1 MLKVSTFS
9 TTSASAV
16 AYKGAWD
23 AATNTPPLAS
33 GIGASGAYYVVSV
46 PGTTELD
53 GVANWGVGDWAVFG
67 ATAWQR
73 LEGGEQL
80 NAKTLIVQETA
91 LFEGNIT
98 NTALNASQAVAT
110 DASKRLV
117 SVANTGVGS
126 NVLAESPSLS
136 TPSLGVAT
144 AASVNK
150 VTVTQPAT
158 GSTLTIADGKTL
170 STSAT
175 ITLAGTDG
183 KTFTL
188 NKNIILDGVDG
199 KKLTLNKNLALDGVD
214 GKKLTLNKNLTLDGV
229 DGKKLTLNKNLTLG
243 GTDGTVM
250 TFPTTSATLART
262 DAGNTFLGHQV
273 IEGVTST
280 GATGTGK
287 FVFSDSPVITG
298 HLTVESVTSTGAA
311 GTGKFVFSNS
321 PALTGVPTAPTAVL
335 GTVSTQIATTAFVQ
349 SALSSVTVISGGTF
363 PPTKRRRVLFLRSST
378 TWVVPSG
385 VDYCTARICGGGSGG
400 SDQNGTPTAGANSV
414 VSCNAGEYSGVGSDP
429 VSSLYMGDYA
439 TCRSGREFSGQSALF
454 ASCQI
459 GHSFTGLIPAAVNEF
474 GINLI
479 PGETVTITV
488 GAGGAGGTLAGGA
501 PGPGT
506 ANGGSGFV
514 NIEYWI

>member
-170 STSAT
+170 STNAT

-188 NKNIILDGVDG
+188 NKNII
-199 KKLTLNKNLALDGVD
+199 LDGVD

-321 PALTGVPTAPTAVL
+321 PALTGVPTASTEVL
-335 GTVSTQIATTAFVQ
+335 GTDSTQIATTAFIQ
-349 SALSSVTVISGGTF
+349 NALSSLTVISGGT
-363 PPTKRRRVLFLRSST
+363 
-378 TWVVPSG
+378 
-385 VDYCTARICGGGSGG
+385 
-400 SDQNGTPTAGANSV
+400 
-414 VSCNAGEYSGVGSDP
+414 YS
-429 VSSLYMGDYA
+429 
-439 TCRSGREFSGQSALF
+439 
-454 ASCQI
+454 
-459 GHSFTGLIPAAVNEF
+459 
-474 GINLI
+474 
-479 PGETVTITV
+479 
-488 GAGGAGGTLAGGA
+488 
-501 PGPGT
+501 
-506 ANGGSGFV
+506 
-514 NIEYWI
+514 

>member
-199 KKLTLNKNLALDGVD
+199 KKLTLNKNLTLDGVD

-335 GTVSTQIATTAFVQ
+335 GTDSTQIATTAFIQ
-349 SALSSVTVISGGTF
+349 NALSSLTVISGGT
-363 PPTKRRRVLFLRSST
+363 
-378 TWVVPSG
+378 
-385 VDYCTARICGGGSGG
+385 
-400 SDQNGTPTAGANSV
+400 
-414 VSCNAGEYSGVGSDP
+414 YS
-429 VSSLYMGDYA
+429 
-439 TCRSGREFSGQSALF
+439 
-454 ASCQI
+454 
-459 GHSFTGLIPAAVNEF
+459 
-474 GINLI
+474 
-479 PGETVTITV
+479 
-488 GAGGAGGTLAGGA
+488 
-501 PGPGT
+501 
-506 ANGGSGFV
+506 
-514 NIEYWI
+514 

>member
-9 TTSASAV
+9 TTSSSAV
-16 AYKGAWD
+16 AYKGAWN

-33 GIGASGAYYVVSV
+33 GIGARGAYYVVSV

-67 ATAWQR
+67 ADAWQR

-98 NTALNASQAVAT
+98 NTALNASHAVAT

-117 SVANTGVGS
+117 SVANSGVGL

-158 GSTLTIADGKTL
+158 GSTLTLADGKTL

-188 NKNIILDGVDG
+188 NKNLALDGVDG
-199 KKLTLNKNLALDGVD
+199 KKLTLNKNIILDGVD

-229 DGKKLTLNKNLTLG
+229 SEKVLTLNNSLAFG
-243 GTDGTVM
+243 GTDSTVM

-298 HLTVESVTSTGAA
+298 HLTVESVASTGAA

-349 SALSSVTVISGGTF
+349 SALSSLTVISGGTYS
-363 PPTKRRRVLFLRSST
+363 KQRVLFLGSST
-378 TWVVPSG
+378 NWVVPSG
-385 VDYCTARICGGGSGG
+385 VDYCTARICGGGGG
-400 SDQNGTPTAGANSV
+400 AGADLGATAGANST
-414 VSCNAGEYSGVGSDP
+414 VSCGAGVYSGVGGDAVTISF
-429 VSSLYMGDYA
+429 MGMYG
-439 TCRSGREFSGQSALF
+439 TCRSGREFSGQSAFF
-454 ASCQI
+454 A
-459 GHSFTGLIPAAVNEF
+459 GGYDGRSFAGMIPAAVNEF

-488 GAGGAGGTLAGGA
+488 GAGGARGWMYENYP

-506 ANGGSGFV
+506 IATGGSGFV

>member
-199 KKLTLNKNLALDGVD
+199 KKLTLNKNL
-214 GKKLTLNKNLTLDGV
+214 TLDGV

-298 HLTVESVTSTGAA
+298 HLTVEGVTSTGAA

-335 GTVSTQIATTAFVQ
+335 GTDSTQIATTAFIQ
-349 SALSSVTVISGGTF
+349 NALSSLTVISGGT
-363 PPTKRRRVLFLRSST
+363 
-378 TWVVPSG
+378 
-385 VDYCTARICGGGSGG
+385 
-400 SDQNGTPTAGANSV
+400 
-414 VSCNAGEYSGVGSDP
+414 YS
-429 VSSLYMGDYA
+429 
-439 TCRSGREFSGQSALF
+439 
-454 ASCQI
+454 
-459 GHSFTGLIPAAVNEF
+459 
-474 GINLI
+474 
-479 PGETVTITV
+479 
-488 GAGGAGGTLAGGA
+488 
-501 PGPGT
+501 
-506 ANGGSGFV
+506 
-514 NIEYWI
+514 

>member
-16 AYKGAWD
+16 AYKGAWNAD
-23 AATNTPPLAS
+23 TNTPPLAS

-117 SVANTGVGS
+117 SVANTGVGL

-199 KKLTLNKNLALDGVD
+199 KKLTLNKNIILDGVDGKKLTLNKNLTLDGVD

-298 HLTVESVTSTGAA
+298 HPTVEGVTSTGAA

-335 GTVSTQIATTAFVQ
+335 GTDSTQIATTAFIQ
-349 SALSSVTVISGGTF
+349 NALSSLTVISGGT
-363 PPTKRRRVLFLRSST
+363 
-378 TWVVPSG
+378 
-385 VDYCTARICGGGSGG
+385 
-400 SDQNGTPTAGANSV
+400 
-414 VSCNAGEYSGVGSDP
+414 YS
-429 VSSLYMGDYA
+429 
-439 TCRSGREFSGQSALF
+439 
-454 ASCQI
+454 
-459 GHSFTGLIPAAVNEF
+459 
-474 GINLI
+474 
-479 PGETVTITV
+479 
-488 GAGGAGGTLAGGA
+488 
-501 PGPGT
+501 
-506 ANGGSGFV
+506 
-514 NIEYWI
+514 

>member
-9 TTSASAV
+9 TTSVSAV
-16 AYKGAWD
+16 AYKGAWN

-33 GIGASGAYYVVSV
+33 GMGDQGVYYVVSV

-67 ATAWQR
+67 ASAWQR

-80 NAKTLIVQETA
+80 NAKTLVIQETA

-98 NTALNASQAVAT
+98 NTALNASHAVAT

-183 KTFTL
+183 KKLTL
-188 NKNIILDGVDG
+188 NKNLALDGVDG

-214 GKKLTLNKNLTLDGV
+214 GKKADT
-229 DGKKLTLNKNLTLG
+229 
-243 GTDGTVM
+243 
-250 TFPTTSATLART
+250 
-262 DAGNTFLGHQV
+262 
-273 IEGVTST
+273 
-280 GATGTGK
+280 
-287 FVFSDSPVITG
+287 
-298 HLTVESVTSTGAA
+298 
-311 GTGKFVFSNS
+311 
-321 PALTGVPTAPTAVL
+321 
-335 GTVSTQIATTAFVQ
+335 
-349 SALSSVTVISGGTF
+349 
-363 PPTKRRRVLFLRSST
+363 
-378 TWVVPSG
+378 
-385 VDYCTARICGGGSGG
+385 
-400 SDQNGTPTAGANSV
+400 
-414 VSCNAGEYSGVGSDP
+414 
-429 VSSLYMGDYA
+429 
-439 TCRSGREFSGQSALF
+439 
-454 ASCQI
+454 
-459 GHSFTGLIPAAVNEF
+459 
-474 GINLI
+474 
-479 PGETVTITV
+479 
-488 GAGGAGGTLAGGA
+488 
-501 PGPGT
+501 
-506 ANGGSGFV
+506 
-514 NIEYWI
+514 

>member
-1 MLKVSTFS
+1 MQK
-9 TTSASAV
+9 
-16 AYKGAWD
+16 
-23 AATNTPPLAS
+23 
-33 GIGASGAYYVVSV
+33 
-46 PGTTELD
+46 
-53 GVANWGVGDWAVFG
+53 
-67 ATAWQR
+67 R
-73 LEGGEQL
+73 LL
-80 NAKTLIVQETA
+80 FKRPRF
-91 LFEGNIT
+91 FEGNIT

-188 NKNIILDGVDG
+188 NKN
-199 KKLTLNKNLALDGVD
+199 LALDGVD

-229 DGKKLTLNKNLTLG
+229 DGKKLTLNKNLTLDGVSEKVLTLNNSLAFG

-311 GTGKFVFSNS
+311 GTG
-321 PALTGVPTAPTAVL
+321 
-335 GTVSTQIATTAFVQ
+335 
-349 SALSSVTVISGGTF
+349 
-363 PPTKRRRVLFLRSST
+363 
-378 TWVVPSG
+378 
-385 VDYCTARICGGGSGG
+385 
-400 SDQNGTPTAGANSV
+400 
-414 VSCNAGEYSGVGSDP
+414 SC
-429 VSSLYMGDYA
+429 
-439 TCRSGREFSGQSALF
+439 
-454 ASCQI
+454 I
-459 GHSFTGLIPAAVNEF
+459 
-474 GINLI
+474 
-479 PGETVTITV
+479 
-488 GAGGAGGTLAGGA
+488 
-501 PGPGT
+501 
-506 ANGGSGFV
+506 
-514 NIEYWI
+514 

>member
-199 KKLTLNKNLALDGVD
+199 KKLTLNKNL
-214 GKKLTLNKNLTLDGV
+214 TLDGV

-280 GATGTGK
+280 GATGTGQ

-298 HLTVESVTSTGAA
+298 HLTVESVASTGAA

-349 SALSSVTVISGGTF
+349 SALSRSTVISGGT
-363 PPTKRRRVLFLRSST
+363 
-378 TWVVPSG
+378 
-385 VDYCTARICGGGSGG
+385 
-400 SDQNGTPTAGANSV
+400 
-414 VSCNAGEYSGVGSDP
+414 YS
-429 VSSLYMGDYA
+429 
-439 TCRSGREFSGQSALF
+439 
-454 ASCQI
+454 
-459 GHSFTGLIPAAVNEF
+459 
-474 GINLI
+474 
-479 PGETVTITV
+479 
-488 GAGGAGGTLAGGA
+488 
-501 PGPGT
+501 
-506 ANGGSGFV
+506 
-514 NIEYWI
+514 